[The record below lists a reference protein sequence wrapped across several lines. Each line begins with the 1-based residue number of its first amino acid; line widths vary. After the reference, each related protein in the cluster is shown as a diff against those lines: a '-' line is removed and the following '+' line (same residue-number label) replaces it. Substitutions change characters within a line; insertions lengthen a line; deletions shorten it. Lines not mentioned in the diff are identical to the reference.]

1 MEASAVARLR
11 VRPSAADVRAWLG
24 EPRHRGEGSKPY
36 WIYRWRAPR
45 AAEGCQLL
53 VAFDPYSGRVTA
65 YQVNRY
71 ARSRVFV
78 VDAWPG
84 SVPDATHSG
93 QCLRGAPPS

>member
-1 MEASAVARLR
+1 MRYTLWPSLVACLLFALPSGCAGPRMEASAVARLR

-71 ARSRVFV
+71 ARSRVF
-78 VDAWPG
+78 
-84 SVPDATHSG
+84 
-93 QCLRGAPPS
+93 